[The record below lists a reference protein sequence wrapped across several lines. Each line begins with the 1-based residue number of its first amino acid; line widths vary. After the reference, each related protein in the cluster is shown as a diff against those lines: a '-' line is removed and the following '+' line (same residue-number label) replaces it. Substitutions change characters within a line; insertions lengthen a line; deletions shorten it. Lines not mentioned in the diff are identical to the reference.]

1 MAVRAIL
8 GAVPSGHW
16 MRWYCSMDRVVMGS
30 RWTRW
35 TTWGSRSG
43 VSRVKKPCSA
53 PFRRS
58 THRSSGCRC
67 RWEKRSVLSRSLA
80 NRIVPMAMCP
90 PGPGSGRRPG
100 SSPGDTPPAPR
111 PSPWPVGR
119 CAPDGLRLGGCGPAP
134 SRAPAAAGH
143 GWPPRCWA

>member
-43 VSRVKKPCSA
+43 VSRVKKPLDD
-53 PFRRS
+53 
-58 THRSSGCRC
+58 H
-67 RWEKRSVLSRSLA
+67 VQ
-80 NRIVPMAMCP
+80 
-90 PGPGSGRRPG
+90 SGRVARG
-100 SSPGDTPPAPR
+100 KQHM
-111 PSPWPVGR
+111 
-119 CAPDGLRLGGCGPAP
+119 GGFFRKGKELLKLLP
-134 SRAPAAAGH
+134 
-143 GWPPRCWA
+143 